1 MPKHSGGSAG
11 PAAPRGLDATSGG
24 VIAGD
29 ATAAGTA
36 TAGATAVDETA
47 ELIASLT
54 ARHLTIGVAE
64 SLTGGL
70 LTAELIRIPG
80 ASVVVNGGI
89 VAYNT
94 ELKRTLLGVDGGLL
108 AVHGAVHADVAIQM
122 AVGVRTAVA
131 IGGVR
136 ANIGVST
143 TGVAGPDPQDG
154 QTPGTVFIGVSS
166 DNGSLAIPVQ
176 LAGDRT
182 TIRAETVTAAIEAVR
197 QLIAPEG
204 LE

>member
-11 PAAPRGLDATSGG
+11 PAAPRGLGATSGG
-24 VIAGD
+24 
-29 ATAAGTA
+29 ATAAGA
-36 TAGATAVDETA
+36 TAANATALDETA

-154 QTPGTVFIGVSS
+154 QAPGTVFIGVSS

>member
-1 MPKHSGGSAG
+1 M
-11 PAAPRGLDATSGG
+11 
-24 VIAGD
+24 
-29 ATAAGTA
+29 
-36 TAGATAVDETA
+36 TAVDETA

-80 ASVVVNGGI
+80 ASVVVSGGI

-136 ANIGVST
+136 ANIGVAT
-143 TGVAGPDPQDG
+143 TGVAGPDAQDG
-154 QTPGTVFIGVSS
+154 QPPGTVFIGVSS
-166 DNGSLAIPVQ
+166 DNGSVAIPVQ
-176 LAGDRT
+176 LVGDRA